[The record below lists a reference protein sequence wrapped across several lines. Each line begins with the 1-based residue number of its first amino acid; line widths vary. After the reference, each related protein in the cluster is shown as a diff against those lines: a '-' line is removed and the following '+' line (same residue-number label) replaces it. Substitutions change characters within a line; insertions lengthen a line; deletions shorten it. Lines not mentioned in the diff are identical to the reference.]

1 MGRVDLVSQKVKDRK
16 KVYFTV
22 DPSENFYLTRF
33 RSTFGVS
40 IVFGDGG
47 ALFLT
52 DGRYIERAEREVQ
65 EFKVLEWEGWEKL
78 LELLKEKGVE
88 TVIVDPVR
96 IKLSTVKKLS
106 QFNVEESEGFL
117 NEFRSVKDEEEL
129 SYIVR
134 AVQIAELS
142 LKSVL
147 HLLKP
152 GTTELAFRRE
162 LLSAFL
168 KFGGEGEAFP
178 TIVASGPNSSVPHWE
193 TGKREIRDGDVVI
206 VDFGTVY
213 RGYVSDITRTFLIG
227 NVPSQIREIYNAVRE
242 AQELG
247 IRELCS
253 GKSCRSV
260 DGAVREF
267 LKSKGFGD
275 YFVHSLGHGI
285 GVEVHESP
293 TISQRS
299 KEVLKKGN
307 VVTVEPG
314 VYVPGLG
321 GVRIED
327 DCFVTDGGAFV
338 ISTLEK

>member
-1 MGRVDLVSQKVKDRK
+1 MGRVDLVSQKVGDRK
-16 KVYFTV
+16 KAYFTV
-22 DPSENFYLTRF
+22 DLSENFYLTRF

-40 IVFGDGG
+40 IVFGDGE

-52 DGRYIERAEREVQ
+52 DGRYIERAEREVKR
-65 EFKVLEWEGWEKL
+65 FKVFKWEGWEKL
-78 LELLKEKGVE
+78 LELLKERGVE
-88 TVIVDPVR
+88 TVVVDPAR

-117 NEFRSVKDEEEL
+117 NEFRAVKDEEEL

-142 LKSVL
+142 LKSIL

-152 GTTELAFRRE
+152 GITEVEFRRE
-162 LLSAFL
+162 LLSAFFN
-168 KFGGEGEAFP
+168 FGGEGEAFP
-178 TIVASGPNSSVPHWE
+178 TIVASGSNSSIPHWE
-193 TGKREIRDGDVVI
+193 TGRREIRDGDVVI
-206 VDFGTVY
+206 IDFGTVY
-213 RGYVSDITRTFLIG
+213 RGYVSDVTRTFLVG
-227 NVPSQIREIYNAVRE
+227 NVPSQLKEIYDAVRE

-247 IRELCS
+247 IRELRS
-253 GKSCRSV
+253 GKSCKRV
-260 DGAVREF
+260 DEAVREF
-267 LKSKGFGD
+267 LKEKGFGE

-293 TISQRS
+293 TLSQRS
-299 KEVLKKGN
+299 EEVLKRGN
-307 VVTVEPG
+307 LVTVEPG
-314 VYVPGLG
+314 VYIPGLG

-327 DCFVTDGGAFV
+327 DCFVTDDGALV